1 MKKNTMILN
10 ILLAAVL
17 SIGLLTGM
25 VWRTFQ
31 PNVVLPK
38 LDLPAM
44 AALILFSL
52 LLEYF
57 LTGTKKRIWGMQIL
71 LAAVTFWLL
80 PTAAGLKTAGIVT
93 MLCGTVAFTILTI
106 LFDWTAERVE
116 LSGNGKGTM
125 AASAFGIYLACQC
138 FMGMIL

>member
-57 LTGTKKRIWGMQIL
+57 LTGTKKRIWGLQIL

-80 PTAAGLKTAGIVT
+80 PTAAGLKTVGIVT
-93 MLCGTVAFTILTI
+93 MFCGTAAFTILTI

-116 LSGNGKGTM
+116 LSGNGKGAM
-125 AASAFGIYLACQC
+125 AASTFGIYLACQC